1 MKRFAQVNVI
11 PFIDIMLVMLAIVL
25 TTATFIAQE
34 RLDLDLPEAESGQ
47 PATPGESL
55 RISVARDGTLSV
67 AGEPSDLNS
76 LRERLPAIPRSQF
89 IELAVDEAVP
99 FGRFVALIDL
109 LKSDQRERISIAT
122 VRQP

>member
-34 RLDLDLPEAESGQ
+34 RIDLNLPEAKSGQ

-55 RISVARDGTLSV
+55 RINVAHDGTLTIDGA
-67 AGEPSDLNS
+67 AGDLDT
-76 LRERLPAIPRSQF
+76 LRERLRSAPRDQL
-89 IELAVDEAVP
+89 IELAVDQAVP
-99 FGRFVALIDL
+99 FGRFVTLIDL
-109 LKSDQRERISIAT
+109 LKGEQRERISIAT
-122 VRQP
+122 IRQP